1 MKAQGVLRK
10 RIEDLARGIPIA
22 DGKLRYGDL
31 RAALIDDYV
40 RERNR
45 SLVQRPDGTETV
57 QGLPQLDAYCGYSKD
72 SPGVKLSDITPDWM
86 RRFRQK
92 RTEDGAGSA
101 IINRSLQ
108 ALRRGF
114 NVLREEDRLT
124 VVPKIKL
131 MKEPPARKGFL
142 EPQKFEELLRALPTH
157 LRPLVATL
165 YWTGVRKGEALS
177 IDWSQ
182 VDLDR
187 RLIQL
192 EGEQTKNEEPRALP
206 LSSPVIDLLRG
217 IEPKRG
223 KVFDATN
230 LRVEWERA
238 CSACELGTRTEI
250 KPEGD
255 DAGYKWHTYKGLR
268 LHDLR
273 RSAVRNLI
281 RAGVSQKVAMDISGH
296 KTVNVFQRYNIT
308 SNDDVLAAMRLVE
321 TASLG
326 LPAAKNGRRVSV
338 QISAKTA
345 KSKRRLTA
353 SRRK

>member
-10 RIEDLARGIPIA
+10 RMGDRDRGIPIA
-22 DGKLRYGDL
+22 DGKLRYADL
-31 RAALIDDYV
+31 RTALIGDYV
-40 RERNR
+40 RKRNR
-45 SLVQRPDGTETV
+45 SLEQRPDGTETV
-57 QGLPQLDAYCGYSKD
+57 QGLPQLDAYCGYSKE
-72 SPGVKLSDITPDWM
+72 SPGIKLSDITPEWM
-86 RRFRQK
+86 RKFIRK

-114 NVLREEDRLT
+114 NVLRDEKTLA
-124 VVPKIKL
+124 VVPKINL
-131 MKEPPARKGFL
+131 MREPPARKGFL
-142 EPQKFEELLRALPTH
+142 ELQKFEELMHALPSH
-157 LRPLVATL
+157 LRPLIATL
-165 YWTGVRKGEALS
+165 YWTGVRKGEALA

-182 VDLDR
+182 VDLDAGLI
-187 RLIQL
+187 RL
-192 EGEQTKNEEPRALP
+192 EAEQTKNEEARTLP
-206 LSSPVIDLLRG
+206 LPSRVIDLLRS

-238 CSACELGTRTEI
+238 CAACELGTRTEI
-250 KPEGD
+250 RPNGD
-255 DAGYKWHTYKGLR
+255 DDGYKWHAYKGLR

-308 SNDDVLAAMRLVE
+308 STNDVLAAMRLVE
-321 TASLG
+321 TASLA
-326 LPAAKNGRRVSV
+326 LPSAKKAGHVSV
-338 QISAKTA
+338 QISAKTK
-345 KSKRRLTA
+345 KSPRRLAA
-353 SRRK
+353 SGRK